1 MSIYSSS
8 WGLHRLRPMETATI
22 IKTQRWG
29 WGRGSLLLQGL
40 DSVHWQPWWG
50 LWSSAGY
57 RPQPGSLEDTEK
69 KAAICLSTNLS
80 WGPLQGWLSNHQAKV
95 LAIRSHGNV
104 CMPLYPNYIKKYR
117 SEYKRINI
125 NQKGIHLRMLV
136 TFNWEAQQSQQL
148 EYLLI
153 KLNEINVRW

>member
-1 MSIYSSS
+1 M
-8 WGLHRLRPMETATI
+8 WWRWVRKLHPKRP
-22 IKTQRWG
+22 
-29 WGRGSLLLQGL
+29 LLLLGHRDQDGGEAHCCFKGWIQSIGSHGEDSGVPQDIGPSQGAL
-40 DSVHWQPWWG
+40 RTLRRRLQFASQQTYP
-50 LWSSAGY
+50 
-57 RPQPGSLEDTEK
+57 EDHC
-69 KAAICLSTNLS
+69 KADCWKSRI
-80 WGPLQGWLSNHQAKV
+80 SNHQAKV

-153 KLNEINVRW
+153 KLNEINVR